1 MLLLSVHKRLIALLC
16 LGLLAGCFRQ
26 SAPEEPETRPTEQ
39 PVSQVELQGINTLI
53 LSYQT
58 PEQRQALQEL
68 LSSLALDAKLKR
80 SAGGQ
85 AEFELSLDE
94 AGFYQLQEALKARY
108 RIERR
113 GQRLYLVCC
122 L

>member
-1 MLLLSVHKRLIALLC
+1 MQPLSVHSALLISLCLLLS
-16 LGLLAGCFRQ
+16 GCYRQ
-26 SAPEEPETRPTEQ
+26 PAPEQEPSALPSAEVSVE
-39 PVSQVELQGINTLI
+39 PVLEGLTALI
-53 LSYQT
+53 LNYQA
-58 PEQRQALQEL
+58 PEQRQGLQDLLTEL
-68 LSSLALDAKLKR
+68 EVSAKLKR

-85 AEFELSLDE
+85 AEFELELNE
-94 AGFYQLQEALKARY
+94 AQALNLLNALQERY

>member
-1 MLLLSVHKRLIALLC
+1 MQPLSVHSALLISLCLLLSSCYRQIVPDPEASALP
-16 LGLLAGCFRQ
+16 
-26 SAPEEPETRPTEQ
+26 SAETRVE
-39 PVSQVELQGINTLI
+39 PVLEGLTALI
-53 LSYQT
+53 LTYQT
-58 PEQRQALQEL
+58 PEQRQTLQDHLAEL
-68 LSSLALDAKLKR
+68 EVSAKLKR

-85 AEFELSLDE
+85 AEFELELSEKQALNLLN
-94 AGFYQLQEALKARY
+94 ALQDRY

>member
-1 MLLLSVHKRLIALLC
+1 MS
-16 LGLLAGCFRQ
+16 LGLLMLGSCYRQ
-26 SAPEEPETRPTEQ
+26 PAPDPEPSTLPSAQASIEPVLEGLTA
-39 PVSQVELQGINTLI
+39 LI
-53 LSYQT
+53 LTYQA
-58 PEQRQALQEL
+58 PEQRQALQDRLTEL
-68 LSSLALDAKLKR
+68 EVSAKLKR

-85 AEFELSLDE
+85 AEFELELNE
-94 AGFYQLQEALKARY
+94 EQAQNLLNALQEYY